1 MNEVDSLWEGEVFMG
16 HHMAHE
22 MIHSISL
29 RKISMLLKLGI
40 GKAYEKVDGPILYKV
55 LEKFEFSKKWI
66 N

>member
-1 MNEVDSLWEGEVFMG
+1 MNEVDSLWEGEVFMV

-40 GKAYEKVDGPILYKV
+40 GKAYESGWTYSLQGFGEV
-55 LEKFEFSKKWI
+55 
-66 N
+66 